1 MPDAV
6 SPPTARA
13 VDVVEF
19 VARCTEPPS
28 FSAVVRELELS
39 QATAHAILRT
49 LDDRG
54 WVRRDPVDKT
64 FSLGPALAALAA
76 RARTTRPLADS
87 ARTAASALWTE
98 LGHATSVI
106 ERTGDTLVITAF
118 NGAAGPT
125 GVPSDPIPFTPPFGV
140 AFAAWAAPAERE
152 AWIRR
157 AAASDRALYQRLNEA
172 LIRTRARGYD
182 VDWTTP
188 ALSQTA
194 QLVSRLERDG
204 IPSPV
209 GDVIDR
215 LLVECLTNGVL
226 LEEDSHRVPQ
236 PVATIAAPVFD
247 HAGQVAMLVAVHP
260 LVALDLAEVETI
272 GARLTAAT
280 TAMGESG

>member
-1 MPDAV
+1 MRDAA

-13 VDVVEF
+13 IDVVEF
-19 VARCTEPPS
+19 VARCPEPPS
-28 FSAVVRELELS
+28 FSSVVRELELS

-54 WVRRDPVDKT
+54 WVSRNPVDKT
-64 FSLGPALAALAA
+64 FSLGPALAGLAA
-76 RARTTRPLADS
+76 HAGATRPLADS
-87 ARTAASALWTE
+87 ARTAASLLWTE

-140 AFAAWAAPAERE
+140 AFAAWAAPTDRQ

-157 AAASDRALYQRLNEA
+157 AAGSDEALYQRLDEA

-188 ALSQTA
+188 ALSKTA
-194 QLVSRLERDG
+194 QLVSKLEREG
-204 IPSPV
+204 MPSPV
-209 GDVIDR
+209 GEVIDQ

-226 LEEDSHRVPQ
+226 LEEDSHRDPQ

-247 HAGQVAMLVAVHP
+247 DTDQVAMLVAVHP
-260 LVALDLAEVETI
+260 LVAVSLEGVEAI
-272 GARLTAAT
+272 GRRLIAAT
-280 TAMGESG
+280 TALADR

>member
-1 MPDAV
+1 MRDAA

-19 VARCTEPPS
+19 VARCTEAPS
-28 FSAVVRELELS
+28 FSTVVRELDLS

-54 WVRRDPVDKT
+54 WVSRNPVDKT
-64 FSLGPALAALAA
+64 FSLGPALAGLAA
-76 RARTTRPLADS
+76 QARTTRPLTDS
-87 ARTAASALWTE
+87 ARMAASELAAE

-106 ERTGDTLVITAF
+106 ERAGDTLVITAF
-118 NGAAGPT
+118 YGAAGPT

-140 AFAAWAAPAERE
+140 AFAAWAAPADRE

-157 AAASDRALYQRLNEA
+157 AAGSDQRLHRRLDDA

-204 IPSPV
+204 VPSPV
-209 GDVIDR
+209 GEVIDQ

-226 LEEDSHRVPQ
+226 LEEDSHREPR

-247 HAGQVAMLVAVHP
+247 HGDHIAMLVAVHP
-260 LVALDLAEVETI
+260 LVALGLGDVEAI
-272 GARLTAAT
+272 GRRLMAT
-280 TAMGESG
+280 TTALADH

>member
-1 MPDAV
+1 MRDAV

-13 VDVVEF
+13 IDVMEF
-19 VARCTEPPS
+19 VARCATPPS
-28 FSAVVRELELS
+28 FSSVVRELDLS

-54 WVRRDPVDKT
+54 WVTRDPHDKT
-64 FSLGPALAALAA
+64 FSLGPALHTLAAHTRTARPLVDAA
-76 RARTTRPLADS
+76 RA
-87 ARTAASALWTE
+87 AASDLWTE

-106 ERTGDTLVITAF
+106 ERTGETLVITAF

-140 AFAAWAAPAERE
+140 AFAAWASPTERE
-152 AWIRR
+152 AWIHR
-157 AAASDRALYQRLNEA
+157 AAGSDKALHRRLDDA

-194 QLVSRLERDG
+194 QLVSRLEREG
-204 IPSPV
+204 VPSPV
-209 GDVIDR
+209 GEVIDQ

-226 LEEDSHRVPQ
+226 LEDDSRREPR

-247 HAGQVAMLVAVHP
+247 HAGRVAMLLSVHP
-260 LVALDLAEVETI
+260 LGALSLDEVEAI
-272 GARLTAAT
+272 GQRLVAAT
-280 TAMGESG
+280 TVLADG

>member
-1 MPDAV
+1 MRDAA

-13 VDVVEF
+13 IDVVEF
-19 VARCTEPPS
+19 VARCEEPPS
-28 FSAVVRELELS
+28 FSSIVRELDLS

-49 LDDRG
+49 LTDRG
-54 WVRRDPVDKT
+54 WVSRHPVGKT
-64 FSLGPALAALAA
+64 FVLGPALADVAA
-76 RARTTRPLADS
+76 RADGTRPLADS
-87 ARTAASALWTE
+87 ARIAASDLWRD

-106 ERTGDTLVITAF
+106 ERTGDSLVIIAIT
-118 NGAAGPT
+118 GAAGSA

-140 AFAAWAAPAERE
+140 AFAAWASPADRD

-157 AAASDRALYQRLNEA
+157 GAGADGALRRRLDDA

-194 QLVSRLERDG
+194 QLLSRMERDG
-204 IPSPV
+204 VPSQV
-209 GDVIDR
+209 GETIDQ

-226 LEEDSHRVPQ
+226 LEEDSNPEPR

-247 HAGQVAMLVAVHP
+247 HAEHVVLLIGVHP
-260 LVALDLAEVETI
+260 RVALGLDEVEAI
-272 GARLTAAT
+272 GQRLIGVTAALD
-280 TAMGESG
+280 